1 MPALNEGVVPGAV
14 AVICDQGTTNMRKT
28 GQCGEMMKEKKSNLG
43 L

>member
-1 MPALNEGVVPGAV
+1 MPALNEGMVPRAV
-14 AVICDQGTTNMRKT
+14 EVICDQGTTNLKKT